1 MTINSLVESVE
12 TKDAPIPI
20 GPYSQACITPDV
32 LSTSGQIGLN
42 PDTKE
47 LEDDAVKQTLQ
58 AIRNVEAI
66 KKEGRER
73 VRNLRVKKDM
83 ERHMIS
89 YENRV
94 FIAADSVDK
103 ERIRR
108 VCINRLFPGTLEYI
122 DAEELPLKALVEI
135 RLKETYG
142 YPKPEFYTRTSV
154 HSCNG
159 NGSDAIA
166 EIEKELEG
174 RGFSLKGV
182 FYAQVCTKSFERNY
196 IAFNEEF
203 ARSFPHKPSRAMFQ
217 QKIQQDIE
225 MFCEAYR
232 GIS

>member
-1 MTINSLVESVE
+1 MTINLVESVE

-42 PDTKE
+42 LVTNE

-58 AIRNVEAI
+58 AIKNVETIRNA
-66 KKEGRER
+66 GRER
-73 VRNLRVKKDM
+73 VRNLRDRKDM
-83 ERHMIS
+83 ERRRIL
-89 YENRV
+89 YENKV
-94 FIAADSVDK
+94 FIADPVNK
-103 ERIRR
+103 KQIRT
-108 VCINRLFPGTLEYI
+108 VCINRFVPGTLEYV

-142 YPKPEFYTRTSV
+142 YPKSEFYTTTHT

-166 EIEKELEG
+166 GIEKELEE
-174 RGFSLKGV
+174 RGFNLKGV
-182 FYAQVCTKSFERNY
+182 FYAQVCTKSLERNY
-196 IAFNEEF
+196 NAFNEEF
-203 ARSFPHKPSRAMFQ
+203 SRSFPHRPSRAMFQ
-217 QKIQQDIE
+217 LKIPQDIQ

-232 GIS
+232 GTS